1 MSHKLECL
9 CAVKINLPFCRS
21 SNSLCLLW
29 LVNRFPTA
37 EPKIIFWFLSPPP
50 QDELIQAL
58 NEENRALASRIQELL
73 THIEVREEEMKK
85 EEAQLNE
92 HISQLQVARGL
103 LEQESE
109 EQGCLITELTKKT
122 EDDLNTIMELQ
133 QEVAEVRQRWD
144 ELQEGEGKTGA
155 PAAEGSQ
162 GGSQDDEAGSSENQF
177 QKEQDTHLIAFKDNP
192 CYSSQRSPQ
201 SISSLTDQ
209 LDTLTRSIQSLTSER
224 DQLSVVVTSLREQQQ
239 DVTLS
244 VQTQTEVKQQ
254 LTRTVWALKVEKDDV
269 SQQLEGLRRQQE
281 QLAKEVRQLKDER
294 KQSAGCA
301 RGLVAEKEELVK
313 VLIGL
318 KMEKE
323 ELQNTI
329 ANLKNERDRM
339 VCLGQSLQAERDQL
353 NHQVLSLKQEE
364 EKHSDSLKC
373 LEETKSEQLSCTL
386 KGDLDAL
393 MKLISTLREE
403 KERLE
408 LAVTRLKEEREQIVL
423 HQDRRQG
430 GSTQELPK
438 QSITTEE
445 ETRREGGTTQRVQT
459 NTVQVY
465 ENTCSISL
473 ISWKY
478 FTLI

>member
-1 MSHKLECL
+1 M
-9 CAVKINLPFCRS
+9 
-21 SNSLCLLW
+21 SLCCENKPPFLSLITLSLFTLL
-29 LVNRFPTA
+29 RK
-37 EPKIIFWFLSPPP
+37 PKIILLFLPPTTP

-58 NEENRALASRIQELL
+58 NQENSALARRIQELL

-144 ELQEGEGKTGA
+144 ESHKQGAAERRGESGA
-155 PAAEGSQ
+155 PAAEQ
-162 GGSQDDEAGSSENQF
+162 FRGGTQDDDADAGSSEKQA
-177 QKEQDTHLIAFKDNP
+177 QKEENTHLITGEQLKGSAEDNP
-192 CYSSQRSPQ
+192 CCSSQRSLQNIPQ
-201 SISSLTDQ
+201 LGSQTHQ
-209 LDTLTRSIQSLTSER
+209 LDTLTRSVQSLTSER
-224 DQLSVVVTSLREQQQ
+224 DELSVAVASLREQQK

-269 SQQLEGLRRQQE
+269 SQHLEGLRRQQE

-294 KQSAGCA
+294 EQCTGGA
-301 RGLVAEKEELVK
+301 RGLAAEKEELVK
-313 VLIGL
+313 DLIGL
-318 KMEKE
+318 KTEKE
-323 ELQNTI
+323 ELLDSI
-329 ANLKNERDRM
+329 ANLKKERDQTVR
-339 VCLGQSLQAERDQL
+339 LGQSLQANGDQL

-364 EKHSDSLKC
+364 EKHTDSLKC
-373 LEETKSEQLSCTL
+373 LQKTDGEQSSCTL
-386 KGDLDAL
+386 EGDLDEL

-408 LAVTRLKEEREQIVL
+408 LAVIRLKQEREQIDL
-423 HQDRRQG
+423 HQDQRQEGSSREHPNLTG
-430 GSTQELPK
+430 G
-438 QSITTEE
+438 
-445 ETRREGGTTQRVQT
+445 GGGDRTLTVQT
-459 NTVQVY
+459 NIVQV
-465 ENTCSISL
+465 
-473 ISWKY
+473 
-478 FTLI
+478 